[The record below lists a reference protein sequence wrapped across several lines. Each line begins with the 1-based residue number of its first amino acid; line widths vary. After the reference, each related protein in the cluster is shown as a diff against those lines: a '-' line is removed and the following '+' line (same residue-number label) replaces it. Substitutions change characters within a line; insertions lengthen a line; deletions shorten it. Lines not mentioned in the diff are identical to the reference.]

1 MPPSA
6 ANTLKRQQTVLSVS
20 DEALKTGDKNVGAG
34 SLHVDDDELA
44 AAFDFFDVEGRG
56 KLTVADLKARLGAFY
71 KNLPSKEYKAL
82 ISEVGDARFARNCAR
97 KFSAAASSAR
107 QPNFTKETLRALLA
121 NNELGNYDPVKEAFK
136 VYDPQGTG
144 FVDHETLRSI
154 FENLGYGEI
163 TDEDLAVLVETADAD
178 GDGKISLD
186 DFRGMLSMSKER
198 LQGDAAAAPP

>member
-82 ISEVGDARFARNCAR
+82 ISE
-97 KFSAAASSAR
+97 
-107 QPNFTKETLRALLA
+107 PNFTKETLRALLA

-136 VYDPQGTG
+136 VGYARLARNCARNSQPRPPARQVYDPQGTG

-198 LQGDAAAAPP
+198 LQGDAATAPP

>member
-1 MPPSA
+1 M
-6 ANTLKRQQTVLSVS
+6 
-20 DEALKTGDKNVGAG
+20 
-34 SLHVDDDELA
+34 
-44 AAFDFFDVEGRG
+44 
-56 KLTVADLKARLGAFY
+56 
-71 KNLPSKEYKAL
+71 
-82 ISEVGDARFARNCAR
+82 
-97 KFSAAASSAR
+97 
-107 QPNFTKETLRALLA
+107 
-121 NNELGNYDPVKEAFK
+121 KEAFK

-198 LQGDAAAAPP
+198 LPGRRGGRAAVTQFCDRVSGILV

>member
-1 MPPSA
+1 MCSRTGLDENESWVTAGMPPSA

-82 ISEVGDARFARNCAR
+82 ISE
-97 KFSAAASSAR
+97 
-107 QPNFTKETLRALLA
+107 PNFTKETLRALLA

>member
-1 MPPSA
+1 M
-6 ANTLKRQQTVLSVS
+6 
-20 DEALKTGDKNVGAG
+20 
-34 SLHVDDDELA
+34 

-82 ISEVGDARFARNCAR
+82 ISEVGGAIRPQLRGNSQPPPPPLASPTAEGDA
-97 KFSAAASSAR
+97 
-107 QPNFTKETLRALLA
+107 LRLLA
-121 NNELGNYDPVKEAFK
+121 NNELGNYDPVKEAFE

-144 FVDHETLRSI
+144 FVDRDLRSI

-178 GDGKISLD
+178 GDGRISLD

>member
-82 ISEVGDARFARNCAR
+82 ISE
-97 KFSAAASSAR
+97 
-107 QPNFTKETLRALLA
+107 PNFTKETLRALLA

-136 VYDPQGTG
+136 VGYAPLARNCARNSQRVLPLARSTTRRAPASSITRRCAPSSRTSGTARSPTRTSPSSSRRRTPTATEG
-144 FVDHETLRSI
+144 FLST
-154 FENLGYGEI
+154 
-163 TDEDLAVLVETADAD
+163 
-178 GDGKISLD
+178 IS
-186 DFRGMLSMSKER
+186 
-198 LQGDAAAAPP
+198 AACSR

>member
-82 ISEVGDARFARNCAR
+82 ISE
-97 KFSAAASSAR
+97 
-107 QPNFTKETLRALLA
+107 PNFTKETLRALLA
-121 NNELGNYDPVKEAFK
+121 NHELGHYRSEFEDGDDPATKRHLYRLWHRSEGGVNYD
-136 VYDPQGTG
+136 G
-144 FVDHETLRSI
+144 
-154 FENLGYGEI
+154 
-163 TDEDLAVLVETADAD
+163 
-178 GDGKISLD
+178 
-186 DFRGMLSMSKER
+186 
-198 LQGDAAAAPP
+198 

>member
-1 MPPSA
+1 MSPKKGDTSVLGVAPEELDA
-6 ANTLKRQQTVLSVS
+6 AAS
-20 DEALKTGDKNVGAG
+20 
-34 SLHVDDDELA
+34 SLYIDDEELD
-44 AAFDFFDVEGRG
+44 AAFEFFDVDKTG
-56 KLTVADLKARLGAFY
+56 TITAANLKDRLGAFY

-82 ISEVGDARFARNCAR
+82 ISE
-97 KFSAAASSAR
+97 
-107 QPNFTKETLRALLA
+107 PNFTKETLRALLA

-136 VYDPQGTG
+136 VGYARLARNCARNSQPRPPARQVYDPQGTG

-178 GDGKISLD
+178 GDGKISVD

-198 LQGDAAAAPP
+198 LQGDAATAPP

>member
-82 ISEVGDARFARNCAR
+82 ISE
-97 KFSAAASSAR
+97 
-107 QPNFTKETLRALLA
+107 PNFTKETLRALLA

-198 LQGDAAAAPP
+198 LQGDAAAAAPP

>member
-1 MPPSA
+1 MLVAHVACASISPAIARANSQPP
-6 ANTLKRQQTVLSVS
+6 
-20 DEALKTGDKNVGAG
+20 
-34 SLHVDDDELA
+34 
-44 AAFDFFDVEGRG
+44 
-56 KLTVADLKARLGAFY
+56 
-71 KNLPSKEYKAL
+71 PPP
-82 ISEVGDARFARNCAR
+82 
-97 KFSAAASSAR
+97 AR